1 LTEAAKF
8 VASAMG
14 LKEIAKC
21 VGSTVGS
28 APPAKLGPVHAK
40 SSKPSESAMLFPAS
54 PGSVAKTVTVLP
66 LAVERTPT
74 APPFRSMAAARFA
87 AIVVVTRTVLPDQIW
102 KFERVFEPSV
112 PAVPGA
118 APRVVAAQEYP
129 VSVLARAMALAVVPA
144 VAAVTVAVGVP
155 VVLAVTPAVAG
166 VPQALIASP
175 RLVARP
181 DAVESSKKLAVAV
194 VAHEVEVPVVP

>member
-1 LTEAAKF
+1 MLNATRLGWPSAPPASVVPAQEKLVKVSVVPMLFPAVPPVVAVTVTVWQGVGLQPLVNAAVASTLVFELTEVAKF

-66 LAVERTPT
+66 LAVE
-74 APPFRSMAAARFA
+74 
-87 AIVVVTRTVLPDQIW
+87 
-102 KFERVFEPSV
+102 
-112 PAVPGA
+112 
-118 APRVVAAQEYP
+118 
-129 VSVLARAMALAVVPA
+129 
-144 VAAVTVAVGVP
+144 
-155 VVLAVTPAVAG
+155 
-166 VPQALIASP
+166 
-175 RLVARP
+175 
-181 DAVESSKKLAVAV
+181 
-194 VAHEVEVPVVP
+194 

>member
-1 LTEAAKF
+1 MLLPAVPPVAAVTVTVWQGVGLQPLVNAAVASTLVFELTEVAKF

-40 SSKPSESAMLFPAS
+40 SSKPSESAMLSPAV

-112 PAVPGA
+112 PAGPVA
-118 APRVVAAQEYP
+118 EPRVAAAQEF
-129 VSVLARAMALAVVPA
+129 
-144 VAAVTVAVGVP
+144 
-155 VVLAVTPAVAG
+155 
-166 VPQALIASP
+166 
-175 RLVARP
+175 
-181 DAVESSKKLAVAV
+181 
-194 VAHEVEVPVVP
+194 